1 MNSCFKDSLPP
12 DLVTHVTSMC
22 GEKGEEWLEGLAETI
37 SELENLW
44 AIKVQEPFPAGEFNF
59 VAPALRDDERTVLK
73 ISPPF
78 DTIEILGEAE
88 YLRSRDGR
96 GAVKLLAENADRRAI
111 LIEHALPGKNLTDC
125 FEDNKPKAVK
135 PAVEVLHSILRPPP
149 SARINVT
156 MLDKWFA
163 GLERF
168 SATDFPTS
176 YSMKALRI
184 HEKLAGQPNR
194 TYYLHGDFHPGNI
207 VSATREPFLAIDPKG
222 VIGHIGYEIAVFLN
236 NFHWWQEG
244 EPDIEARLEKAI
256 RQFSESFDIDPVQ
269 LRQWAFA
276 QMVLG
281 AWCTFDEM
289 PENYNDEVANA
300 DIWNV

>member
-1 MNSCFKDSLPP
+1 MNSSFKDSLPP

-22 GEKGEEWLEGLAETI
+22 GEKGEEWLEDLEETI
-37 SELENLW
+37 SELEELW
-44 AIKVQEPFPAGEFNF
+44 SIKVLEPFPAGEYNF
-59 VAPALRDDERTVLK
+59 VAPAWRDDELTVIK
-73 ISPPF
+73 VSPPF
-78 DTIEILGEAE
+78 DTIEILGEAAF
-88 YLRSRDGR
+88 LRTRDGR
-96 GAVKLLAENADRRAI
+96 GAVRLLAENIDRRAI

-125 FEDNKPKAVK
+125 FSDNKPKAVS
-135 PAVEVLHSILRPPP
+135 PAIEVLHSILLPPP
-149 SARINVT
+149 SVAIQIT
-156 MLDKWFA
+156 MLEKWFA

-168 SATDFPTS
+168 SATDFPAG
-176 YSMKALRI
+176 YALKALRT

-207 VSATREPFLAIDPKG
+207 VSAERRPFLAIDPKG

-244 EPDIEARLEKAI
+244 EPDLYPRLEKAI
-256 RQFSESFDIDPVQ
+256 RQFSDSFDIDPVQ

-276 QMVLG
+276 QMVLS
-281 AWCTFDEM
+281 AWWTFDEM
-289 PENYNDEVANA
+289 PENYAGEVAKA